1 MPTETKPHELK
12 RRIMTAMTR
21 PVNTKPI
28 AKETADQKKHTS
40 SSVSP
45 PEGVAVDVTLDGVD
59 VVGTSLA
66 VVRGA
71 DDDFVSDV
79 AAAAAETNARLA
91 SWNFNG

>member
-1 MPTETKPHELK
+1 MMMKV
-12 RRIMTAMTR
+12 M
-21 PVNTKPI
+21 TKPI
-28 AKETADQKKHTS
+28 AKETVDQKKQTS

-45 PEGVAVDVTLDGVD
+45 PEGVAVDVTLDGAD

-79 AAAAAETNARLA
+79 AAAAAETDARLA
-91 SWNFNG
+91 SCNFNG

>member
-1 MPTETKPHELK
+1 MTK
-12 RRIMTAMTR
+12 

-28 AKETADQKKHTS
+28 AKETPDQKTQTS

-45 PEGVAVDVTLDGVD
+45 PEGVAVDVTLDGAD

-91 SWNFNG
+91 SCKYDG